1 MLGERK
7 TSKPQRGQRKIAQ
20 SSKPSSSEVM
30 RQIWGLKPR
39 RRRLTKVGKHE
50 LNIVFHSVKM
60 QPGFSKLTQILKKG
74 NSYLTKAKGH
84 WKDEDKLRRIAQVSV
99 DGKVSGLTRS
109 PEELAPTVRVSSLP
123 SLRTADA

>member
-1 MLGERK
+1 
-7 TSKPQRGQRKIAQ
+7 
-20 SSKPSSSEVM
+20 M

-39 RRRLTKVGKHE
+39 RRRLTKVVKHE

-60 QPGFSKLTQILKKG
+60 QLGFSKLSIECGTNFEKR

-84 WKDEDKLRRIAQVSV
+84 WKEEDKLRRIAQVSV

-109 PEELAPTVRVSSLP
+109 PEELAPAVRVSSLP